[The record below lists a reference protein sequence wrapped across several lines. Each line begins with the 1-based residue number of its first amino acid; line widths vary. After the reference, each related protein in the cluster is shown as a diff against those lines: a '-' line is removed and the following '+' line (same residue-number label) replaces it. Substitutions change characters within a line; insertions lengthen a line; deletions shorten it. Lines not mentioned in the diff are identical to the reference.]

1 MSTRKLVRLIFCS
14 SKLTVGIENVTLS
27 RIPLR
32 YYLDSVTVILTAP
45 SLQMY
50 VMSRAVTEQI
60 VTQSRRL
67 VKFSV
72 SKWLKLTQFHL
83 FTSFLPHSLDE
94 KSNFARGK
102 PTRSTTNEPLGC
114 KYLLLCVSKL
124 EVFTQ
129 LPPAYNENILN
140 FDGVL
145 HRFPSTTQANSQVCF
160 KWMSRCV
167 I

>member
-1 MSTRKLVRLIFCS
+1 MSTRKLARLIFSS

-67 VKFSV
+67 VEFSV

-83 FTSFLPHSLDE
+83 FT
-94 KSNFARGK
+94 
-102 PTRSTTNEPLGC
+102 PLFG
-114 KYLLLCVSKL
+114 
-124 EVFTQ
+124 
-129 LPPAYNENILN
+129 
-140 FDGVL
+140 
-145 HRFPSTTQANSQVCF
+145 
-160 KWMSRCV
+160 
-167 I
+167 